1 MREAECVMD
10 TGSLTIHVSR
20 ITLLRIFLCTK
31 RNWPMSN
38 EETLTRQ
45 QIRRKRKF
53 GEPILPEE
61 EDETD
66 QEHRH
71 IIAVRMENT
80 IGALNRVTNLFSA
93 RGFNLESV
101 AVGETE
107 DPSIARLTLVT
118 NGNDRIVAQITR
130 QLKGLVNTLDVTDL
144 TDAEHVERELC
155 LLKVQYTSE
164 TRSEVLDIK
173 DIFRGRV
180 VNVTPETMVIE
191 VTGPTKKINAFVGMM
206 QEHGIEE
213 VARSGQ
219 VAMHRALEYEA
230 PNPLASSESEVA
242 ENGSNSG
249 G

>member
-1 MREAECVMD
+1 MPED
-10 TGSLTIHVSR
+10 
-20 ITLLRIFLCTK
+20 
-31 RNWPMSN
+31 
-38 EETLTRQ
+38 TLTRQ

-61 EDETD
+61 EDETE

-71 IIAVRMENT
+71 MIAVRLENT
-80 IGALNRVTNLFSA
+80 IGALNRITNLFSA

-107 DPSIARLTLVT
+107 DPNIARLTLVT
-118 NGNDRIVAQITR
+118 TGNDRIVAQITR
-130 QLKGLVNTLDVTDL
+130 QLDGLVNTLDVTDL

-180 VNVTPETMVIE
+180 VNVTPETMILE
-191 VTGPTKKINAFVGMM
+191 VTGPNKKINAFIGML
-206 QEHGIEE
+206 EPHGIEE

-230 PNPLASSESEVA
+230 PNPLASTESEVA
-242 ENGSNSG
+242 DNGATADA
-249 G
+249 

>member
-1 MREAECVMD
+1 
-10 TGSLTIHVSR
+10 
-20 ITLLRIFLCTK
+20 
-31 RNWPMSN
+31 MSD
-38 EETLTRQ
+38 EQTLTRQ

-71 IIAVRMENT
+71 ILAVEVENT

-118 NGNDRIVAQITR
+118 VGNDRIVAQITR
-130 QLKGLVNTLDVTDL
+130 QLDGLVNTYDVTDL

-180 VNVTPETMVIE
+180 VNVTPETMIIE
-191 VTGPTKKINAFVGMM
+191 VTGPTKKINAFIGMM
-206 QEHGIEE
+206 QEHGIVE

-230 PNPLASSESEVA
+230 PNPLASSNA
-242 ENGSNSG
+242 EASANGSASEA
-249 G
+249 

>member
-1 MREAECVMD
+1 MSDEEA
-10 TGSLTIHVSR
+10 LT
-20 ITLLRIFLCTK
+20 
-31 RNWPMSN
+31 P
-38 EETLTRQ
+38 Q

-61 EDETD
+61 EDETE

-71 IIAVRMENT
+71 IIAVTLENT

-107 DPSIARLTLVT
+107 EPSTARLTLVT
-118 NGNDRIVAQITR
+118 VGNDRIVAQITR
-130 QLKGLVNTLDVTDL
+130 QLDGLVNTYDVTDL

-173 DIFRGRV
+173 DIFPRPRGERDA
-180 VNVTPETMVIE
+180 ETMVLE
-191 VTGPTKKINAFVGMM
+191 VTGRRKRSPLRRHDG
-206 QEHGIEE
+206 G
-213 VARSGQ
+213 AR
-219 VAMHRALEYEA
+219 HR
-230 PNPLASSESEVA
+230 
-242 ENGSNSG
+242 G
-249 G
+249 GRP

>member
-1 MREAECVMD
+1 
-10 TGSLTIHVSR
+10 
-20 ITLLRIFLCTK
+20 
-31 RNWPMSN
+31 MSD
-38 EETLTRQ
+38 EDALTRQ

-71 IIAVRMENT
+71 IIAVTLENT

-118 NGNDRIVAQITR
+118 VGNDRIVAQVTR
-130 QLKGLVNTLDVTDL
+130 QLKGLVNTYDVTDL

-164 TRSEVLDIK
+164 TRPEVLDIK

-180 VNVTPETMVIE
+180 VNVTPETMVLE
-191 VTGPTKKINAFVGMM
+191 VTGPNKKINAFIGMM
-206 QEHGIEE
+206 QSHGIVE

-230 PNPLASSESEVA
+230 PNPLASSKSEVN
-242 ENGSNSG
+242 ENGSSSDSS
-249 G
+249 

>member
-1 MREAECVMD
+1 MSDAE
-10 TGSLTIHVSR
+10 S
-20 ITLLRIFLCTK
+20 
-31 RNWPMSN
+31 
-38 EETLTRQ
+38 LTRQ

-61 EDETD
+61 EDETE

-71 IIAVRMENT
+71 IIAVELENT

-118 NGNDRIVAQITR
+118 VGNDRIVAQITR
-130 QLKGLVNTLDVTDL
+130 QLDGLVNTYDVTDL
-144 TDAEHVERELC
+144 TEAEHVERELC

-180 VNVTPETMVIE
+180 VNVTPETMIIE
-191 VTGPTKKINAFVGMM
+191 VTGPTKKINAFIGMM
-206 QEHGIEE
+206 QEHGIAA

-230 PNPLASSESEVA
+230 PNPLASSTSEVP
-242 ENGSNSG
+242 ENGSTPDS
-249 G
+249 

>member
-1 MREAECVMD
+1 MPDNER
-10 TGSLTIHVSR
+10 SLT
-20 ITLLRIFLCTK
+20 L
-31 RNWPMSN
+31 
-38 EETLTRQ
+38 Q

-61 EDETD
+61 KEESAPK
-66 QEHRH
+66 HRH
-71 IIAVRMENT
+71 IITVQLKNS

-107 DPSIARLTLVT
+107 DPSVARLTIVT
-118 NGNDRIVAQITR
+118 VGNDRIVAQITR
-130 QLKGLVNTLDVTDL
+130 QLNGLVDTLNVTDL

-155 LLKVQYTSE
+155 LLKVRYTSE

-180 VNVTPETMVIE
+180 VNVTPETMIIE
-191 VTGPTKKINAFVGMM
+191 VTGPKKKINAFIGMM

-230 PNPLASSESEVA
+230 PNPLASTESEQNK
-242 ENGSNSG
+242 NGSTSNA
-249 G
+249 

>member
-1 MREAECVMD
+1 
-10 TGSLTIHVSR
+10 
-20 ITLLRIFLCTK
+20 
-31 RNWPMSN
+31 MSD
-38 EETLTRQ
+38 ETLTRQ

-53 GEPILPEE
+53 GEPLLPEE
-61 EDETD
+61 EAETE

-71 IIAVRMENT
+71 IIAVRLENT

-107 DPSIARLTLVT
+107 DPSVARLTLVT
-118 NGNDRIVAQITR
+118 TGNDRIIAQITR
-130 QLKGLVNTLDVTDL
+130 QLDNLVNTLDVTDL
-144 TDAEHVERELC
+144 TDSEHVERELC
-155 LLKVQYTSE
+155 LLKVRYTSE

-180 VNVTPETMVIE
+180 VNVTPETMIIE
-191 VTGPTKKINAFVGMM
+191 VTGPNKKINAFIGMM

-230 PNPLASSESEVA
+230 PNPLASSESEVP
-242 ENGSNSG
+242 ENGSTTDSD
-249 G
+249 

>member
-1 MREAECVMD
+1 
-10 TGSLTIHVSR
+10 
-20 ITLLRIFLCTK
+20 
-31 RNWPMSN
+31 MSD

-61 EDETD
+61 EDETE

-71 IIAVRMENT
+71 IIAVTLENT

-118 NGNDRIVAQITR
+118 VGNDRIVAQITR
-130 QLKGLVNTLDVTDL
+130 QLEGLVNTYDVTDL

-173 DIFRGRV
+173 DVFRGRV
-180 VNVTPETMVIE
+180 VNVTPETMIIE
-191 VTGPTKKINAFVGMM
+191 VTGPTKKINAFIGMM
-206 QEHGIEE
+206 QEHGIEA

-230 PNPLASSESEVA
+230 PNPLASSDSEIA
-242 ENGSNSG
+242 GDGAPNADS
-249 G
+249 

>member
-1 MREAECVMD
+1 
-10 TGSLTIHVSR
+10 
-20 ITLLRIFLCTK
+20 
-31 RNWPMSN
+31 MSD
-38 EETLTRQ
+38 EEQPLTRQ

-71 IIAVRMENT
+71 IIAVELENT

-118 NGNDRIVAQITR
+118 VGNDRIVAQITR
-130 QLKGLVNTLDVTDL
+130 QLDGLVNTYDVTDL

-180 VNVTPETMVIE
+180 VNVTPETMIIE
-191 VTGPTKKINAFVGMM
+191 VTGPTKKINAFIGMM
-206 QEHGIEE
+206 EEHGIAE

-230 PNPLASSESEVA
+230 PNPLASSNKQVP
-242 ENGSNSG
+242 ENGASSDTD
-249 G
+249 

>member
-1 MREAECVMD
+1 
-10 TGSLTIHVSR
+10 
-20 ITLLRIFLCTK
+20 
-31 RNWPMSN
+31 MSD
-38 EETLTRQ
+38 EETITRQ

-71 IIAVRMENT
+71 ILAVELENT

-107 DPSIARLTLVT
+107 DPSVARLTLVT
-118 NGNDRIVAQITR
+118 VGNDRIVAQITR
-130 QLKGLVNTLDVTDL
+130 QLDGLVNTLDVTDL

-155 LLKVQYTSE
+155 LLKVRYTSE

-180 VNVTPETMVIE
+180 VNVTPETMILE
-191 VTGPTKKINAFVGMM
+191 VTGPNKKINAFIGMM
-206 QEHGIEE
+206 QSHGIEE

-230 PNPLASSESEVA
+230 PNPLASSESEVV
-242 ENGSNSG
+242 ENGSAAET
-249 G
+249 

>member
-1 MREAECVMD
+1 
-10 TGSLTIHVSR
+10 
-20 ITLLRIFLCTK
+20 
-31 RNWPMSN
+31 MS

-61 EDETD
+61 EDETE

-71 IIAVRMENT
+71 IIAVELENT

-101 AVGETE
+101 AVGET
-107 DPSIARLTLVT
+107 DDSSIARLTLVT
-118 NGNDRIVAQITR
+118 VGNDRIVAQITR
-130 QLKGLVNTLDVTDL
+130 QLDGLVNTYDVTDL
-144 TDAEHVERELC
+144 TDAEYVERELC

-180 VNVTPETMVIE
+180 VNVTPETMIFE
-191 VTGPTKKINAFVGMM
+191 VTGPTKKINAFIGMM
-206 QEHGIEE
+206 QEHGIVE

-219 VAMHRALEYEA
+219 VAMHRDLEYEA
-230 PNPLASSESEVA
+230 PNPLASSNASAGDNGATESE
-242 ENGSNSG
+242 
-249 G
+249 

>member
-1 MREAECVMD
+1 M
-10 TGSLTIHVSR
+10 
-20 ITLLRIFLCTK
+20 
-31 RNWPMSN
+31 P

-53 GEPILPEE
+53 GEPLLPEE
-61 EDETD
+61 EAETE

-71 IIAVRMENT
+71 IIAVRLENT

-107 DPSIARLTLVT
+107 DPSVARLTLVT
-118 NGNDRIVAQITR
+118 SGNDRIIAQIMR
-130 QLKGLVNTLDVTDL
+130 QLDGLVNTLDVTDL
-144 TDAEHVERELC
+144 TDSEHVERELC

-180 VNVTPETMVIE
+180 VNVTPETMIIE

-206 QEHGIEE
+206 HEHGIEE

-242 ENGSNSG
+242 ENGSTPDSE
-249 G
+249 

>member
-1 MREAECVMD
+1 
-10 TGSLTIHVSR
+10 
-20 ITLLRIFLCTK
+20 
-31 RNWPMSN
+31 MS

-61 EDETD
+61 EDETE

-71 IIAVRMENT
+71 IIAVTLENT

-118 NGNDRIVAQITR
+118 VGNDRIVAQITR
-130 QLKGLVNTLDVTDL
+130 QLDNLVNTYDVTDL

-173 DIFRGRV
+173 DVFRGRV
-180 VNVTPETMVIE
+180 VNVTPETMIIE
-191 VTGPTKKINAFVGMM
+191 VTGPNKKVNAFIGMM
-206 QEHGIEE
+206 QEHGIEA

-230 PNPLASSESEVA
+230 PNPLASSDSEITGDGA
-242 ENGSNSG
+242 PDADS
-249 G
+249 

>member
-1 MREAECVMD
+1 
-10 TGSLTIHVSR
+10 
-20 ITLLRIFLCTK
+20 
-31 RNWPMSN
+31 MS
-38 EETLTRQ
+38 EEQTLTRQ

-61 EDETD
+61 EDETE

-71 IIAVRMENT
+71 IIAVELENT

-101 AVGETE
+101 AVGETD
-107 DPSIARLTLVT
+107 DPSVARLTLVT
-118 NGNDRIVAQITR
+118 VGNDRIVAQITR
-130 QLKGLVNTLDVTDL
+130 QLEGLVNTYEVTDL

-155 LLKVQYTSE
+155 LLKVQYTAE
-164 TRSEVLDIK
+164 TRSEVIDIK

-180 VNVTPETMVIE
+180 VNVTPETMILE
-191 VTGPTKKINAFVGMM
+191 VTGPTKKINAFIGMM
-206 QEHGIEE
+206 QEHGIVE

-230 PNPLASSESEVA
+230 PNPLASSESGVPG
-242 ENGSNSG
+242 NGAAAG
-249 G
+249 E

>member
-1 MREAECVMD
+1 MPDDEQ
-10 TGSLTIHVSR
+10 S
-20 ITLLRIFLCTK
+20 
-31 RNWPMSN
+31 
-38 EETLTRQ
+38 LTRQ

-71 IIAVRMENT
+71 IIAVTLENT

-107 DPSIARLTLVT
+107 NASIARLTLVT
-118 NGNDRIVAQITR
+118 VGSDRIVAQITR
-130 QLKGLVNTLDVTDL
+130 QLDGLVNTYNVTDL

-155 LLKVQYTSE
+155 LLKVKYTPK
-164 TRSEVLDIK
+164 TRPEILDIK
-173 DIFRGRV
+173 NIFRGRV
-180 VNVTPETMVIE
+180 VNVTPETMILE
-191 VTGPTKKINAFVGMM
+191 VTGPNKKVNAFIGMM
-206 QEHGIEE
+206 EKHGIEE

-219 VAMHRALEYEA
+219 VAMHRALQYEA
-230 PNPLASSESEVA
+230 PNPLASSDSAAAGDGAPATDE
-242 ENGSNSG
+242 
-249 G
+249 

>member
-1 MREAECVMD
+1 MIPRPTD
-10 TGSLTIHVSR
+10 FSTPDPIG
-20 ITLLRIFLCTK
+20 
-31 RNWPMSN
+31 PMSD
-38 EETLTRQ
+38 EEALTRQ

-61 EDETD
+61 EDETE

-71 IIAVRMENT
+71 IIAVTLENT

-107 DPSIARLTLVT
+107 DASIARLTLVT
-118 NGNDRIVAQITR
+118 VGNDRIVAQITR
-130 QLKGLVNTLDVTDL
+130 QLDGLVNTYDVTDL

-173 DIFRGRV
+173 DVFRGRV
-180 VNVTPETMVIE
+180 VNVTPETMIIE
-191 VTGPTKKINAFVGMM
+191 VTGPNKKVNAFIGMM
-206 QEHGIEE
+206 QEHGIEA

-230 PNPLASSESEVA
+230 PNPLASSDSEIA
-242 ENGSNSG
+242 GDGAPDADS
-249 G
+249 

>member
-1 MREAECVMD
+1 MSDEEA
-10 TGSLTIHVSR
+10 
-20 ITLLRIFLCTK
+20 
-31 RNWPMSN
+31 
-38 EETLTRQ
+38 LTRQ

-61 EDETD
+61 EDETE

-71 IIAVRMENT
+71 IIAVTLENT

-118 NGNDRIVAQITR
+118 VGNDRIVAQITR
-130 QLKGLVNTLDVTDL
+130 QLDGLVNTYDVTDL

-173 DIFRGRV
+173 DVFRGRV
-180 VNVTPETMVIE
+180 VNVTPETMIIE
-191 VTGPTKKINAFVGMM
+191 VTGPNKKVNAFIGMM
-206 QEHGIEE
+206 QEHGIEA

-219 VAMHRALEYEA
+219 VAMHRDLEYEA
-230 PNPLASSESEVA
+230 PNPLASADA
-242 ENGSNSG
+242 EPPKNGSTPDSD
-249 G
+249 

>member
-1 MREAECVMD
+1 
-10 TGSLTIHVSR
+10 
-20 ITLLRIFLCTK
+20 
-31 RNWPMSN
+31 MSD

-61 EDETD
+61 EEETD

-71 IIAVRMENT
+71 IIAVRLKNS

-107 DPSIARLTLVT
+107 DPSVARLTIVT
-118 NGNDRIVAQITR
+118 VGNDRIVAQITR
-130 QLKGLVNTLDVTDL
+130 QLDGLVDTLDVTDL

-155 LLKVQYTSE
+155 LLKVRYTSE

-180 VNVTPETMVIE
+180 VNVTPETMIIE
-191 VTGPTKKINAFVGMM
+191 VTGPTKKINAFIGMM

-219 VAMHRALEYEA
+219 VAMHRALHYEA
-230 PNPLASSESEVA
+230 PNPLASTPPEKADIAPDTSD
-242 ENGSNSG
+242 
-249 G
+249 

>member
-1 MREAECVMD
+1 
-10 TGSLTIHVSR
+10 
-20 ITLLRIFLCTK
+20 
-31 RNWPMSN
+31 MSDD
-38 EETLTRQ
+38 ETLTRQ
-45 QIRRKRKF
+45 QIRRKQKF

-61 EDETD
+61 DDETE

-71 IIAVRMENT
+71 IIAVRLENS

-118 NGNDRIVAQITR
+118 TGNDRIVAQITR
-130 QLKGLVNTLDVTDL
+130 QLDGLVNTLDVTDL
-144 TDAEHVERELC
+144 TDSEHVERELC

-180 VNVTPETMVIE
+180 VNVTPETMIIE

-230 PNPLASSESEVA
+230 PNPLASSDAEVS
-242 ENGSNSG
+242 ENGANSND
-249 G
+249 

>member
-1 MREAECVMD
+1 MSDEA
-10 TGSLTIHVSR
+10 
-20 ITLLRIFLCTK
+20 
-31 RNWPMSN
+31 P
-38 EETLTRQ
+38 LTRQ

-61 EDETD
+61 EDEAE

-71 IIAVRMENT
+71 IIAVELENT

-107 DPSIARLTLVT
+107 EPSVARLTLVT
-118 NGNDRIVAQITR
+118 VGNDRIVAQITR
-130 QLKGLVNTLDVTDL
+130 QLENLVNTYDVTDL

-164 TRSEVLDIK
+164 TRPEILDIK

-180 VNVTPETMVIE
+180 VNVTPETMVLE
-191 VTGPTKKINAFVGMM
+191 VTGPNKKINAFVGMM
-206 QEHGIEE
+206 EEHGIEE

-230 PNPLASSESEVA
+230 PNPLASADAESTT
-242 ENGSNSG
+242 NGSASDE
-249 G
+249 

>member
-1 MREAECVMD
+1 MPDD
-10 TGSLTIHVSR
+10 TQ
-20 ITLLRIFLCTK
+20 
-31 RNWPMSN
+31 
-38 EETLTRQ
+38 TLTRQ

-53 GEPILPEE
+53 GEPLLPEE
-61 EDETD
+61 EAETD

-71 IIAVRMENT
+71 IIAVRLKNS

-107 DPSIARLTLVT
+107 DPSEARLTLVT
-118 NGNDRIVAQITR
+118 TGNDRIVAQITR
-130 QLKGLVNTLDVTDL
+130 QLDGLVDTFEVTDL

-155 LLKVQYTSE
+155 LLKVRYTSA
-164 TRSEVLDIK
+164 TRSEVLDVK

-191 VTGPTKKINAFVGMM
+191 VTGPTKKVNAFIGMM

-230 PNPLASSESEVA
+230 PNPLASSDAEA
-242 ENGSNSG
+242 GENGDPAA
-249 G
+249 

>member
-1 MREAECVMD
+1 
-10 TGSLTIHVSR
+10 
-20 ITLLRIFLCTK
+20 
-31 RNWPMSN
+31 MSD
-38 EETLTRQ
+38 EETITRQ

-61 EDETD
+61 ENETD

-71 IIAVRMENT
+71 ILAVELENT

-107 DPSIARLTLVT
+107 DPSVARLTLVT
-118 NGNDRIVAQITR
+118 VGNDRIVAQITR
-130 QLKGLVNTLDVTDL
+130 QLDGLVNTLDVTDL

-155 LLKVQYTSE
+155 LLKVRYTSE

-180 VNVTPETMVIE
+180 VNVTPETMILE
-191 VTGPTKKINAFVGMM
+191 VTGPNKKINAFIGMM
-206 QEHGIEE
+206 QSHGIEE

-230 PNPLASSESEVA
+230 PNPLASSESEVP
-242 ENGSNSG
+242 ENGSTAES
-249 G
+249 